1 MQLCVLVEQSGQ
13 GDWRDKKEQFMHDFP
28 DGVWV
33 LQLIVHCSDQSVW
46 RWIRKARFLMG
57 SLICLFSL
65 GGHTENL
72 SLSPGAVVGRC
83 PIFSPWTQRSHV
95 LLAEGNLWF
104 GELWFLIW
112 NIEYRNSSCFF
123 STWENT
129 YKYFILYWCKQWW
142 QLFVVSLHRCQT
154 NIEIWGIEIQFGW
167 AGSTPGSP
175 ESSEFTVFAE
185 IFKKKTHLNH
195 NFSWDAKSLKVL
207 VSL

>member
-1 MQLCVLVEQSGQ
+1 MS
-13 GDWRDKKEQFMHDFP
+13 FP

-57 SLICLFSL
+57 SLTAGGGLICL

-83 PIFSPWTQRSHV
+83 PIFSPWTRRSHV
-95 LLAEGNLWF
+95 LLAEGDLWF

-112 NIEYRNSSCFF
+112 NIEHRNASCFF

-129 YKYFILYWCKQWW
+129 LFCIDASSGGSFLSFHSIDAKQILKFEE
-142 QLFVVSLHRCQT
+142 LK
-154 NIEIWGIEIQFGW
+154 
-167 AGSTPGSP
+167 
-175 ESSEFTVFAE
+175 SSFAE
-185 IFKKKTHLNH
+185 LVQHPAALKAQRSLCSQKYEKKDTFEPVNH
-195 NFSWDAKSLKVL
+195 NFSWESEGACFSLIFRIYYYTHN
-207 VSL
+207 